1 MNCNSNTMPL
11 IDINSTSSC
20 NVGCEPKEIN
30 IVCKS
35 IVIPSGQ
42 EVLAVQ
48 GENAEET
55 RTFLIPK
62 ITSGGQDLSDKN
74 FSFIFRNSTPEIIL
88 IDIQKE
94 DIEELE
100 NYIKINFKI
109 TKEITSQSG
118 SLNLQIIAEKDDFV
132 WKTYSA
138 TFKIAES
145 LKGE

>member
-1 MNCNSNTMPL
+1 MNCNLNTMPL
-11 IDINSTSSC
+11 VDIGSTSTC
-20 NVGCEPKEIN
+20 NTSCEPKEIN

-42 EVLAVQ
+42 ETLAVQ
-48 GENAEET
+48 GENTEET
-55 RTFLIPK
+55 RVFLIPK
-62 ITSGGQDLSDKN
+62 ITSGGKDLSDKN
-74 FSFIFRNSTPEIIL
+74 FSFVFKNSISEIVS

-94 DIEELE
+94 DIEKLE

-118 SLNLQIIAEKDDFV
+118 SLNLQIIAEKDGFV